1 MKKTLIWMLAGACVI
16 ASIPVM
22 GYGQEAG
29 QVLEK
34 MIEAQGG
41 RKVLESL
48 KDTTVSGTMELIQ
61 QGMNATLT
69 MYQKEPNFMR
79 MDIEVMGMV
88 ITQAYDGQKGWFLN
102 PQTGAAQD
110 MDENMN
116 KEFKRQALGNDSLLN
131 PAKYGITYAYK
142 GKEKDGDKECMVL
155 EQTMSD
161 GHKSTLYIDPDTYL
175 TAKAKTTT
183 MSPTGGGEV
192 QSETIFGDYRK
203 EGDVLVAHTLTILQD
218 GAEFARMTLTKISY
232 NSGLEDS
239 LFQMTR

>member
-16 ASIPVM
+16 ASIPFM

-29 QVLEK
+29 PVLEK

-48 KDTTVSGTMELIQ
+48 KDTTISGTMELIQ

-69 MYQKEPNFMR
+69 MYQKEPNLMR

-88 ITQAYDGQKGWFLN
+88 ITQAFDGQKGWFLN

-131 PAKYGITYAYK
+131 PAKYGITYVFK
-142 GKEKDGDKECMVL
+142 GKEKAGDKECFVL

-161 GHKSTLYIDPDTYL
+161 GHKSTLYIDPDSHL
-175 TAKAKTTT
+175 MARSRTTT
-183 MSPTGGGEV
+183 LSQMGGGEV

-203 EGDVLVAHTLTILQD
+203 EGDAMVAHSMTILQD
-218 GAEFARMTLTKISY
+218 GAEFARMTLTKVTF

-239 LFQMTR
+239 LFQMSR